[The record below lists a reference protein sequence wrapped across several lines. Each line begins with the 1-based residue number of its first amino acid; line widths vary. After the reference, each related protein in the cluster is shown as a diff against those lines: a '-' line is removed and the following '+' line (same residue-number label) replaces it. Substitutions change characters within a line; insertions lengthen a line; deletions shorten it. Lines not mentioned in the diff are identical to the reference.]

1 MARSTDARNAERKQ
15 LLRGTAK
22 ELRNTGT
29 ILLGRRQN
37 NMPKYDNS
45 IVFSDIIG
53 CTLDQLYDKA
63 QQIINGPERF
73 FDDLLPAYPY
83 TITNE

>member
-1 MARSTDARNAERKQ
+1 
-15 LLRGTAK
+15 
-22 ELRNTGT
+22 
-29 ILLGRRQN
+29 
-37 NMPKYDNS
+37 MPKYDNS